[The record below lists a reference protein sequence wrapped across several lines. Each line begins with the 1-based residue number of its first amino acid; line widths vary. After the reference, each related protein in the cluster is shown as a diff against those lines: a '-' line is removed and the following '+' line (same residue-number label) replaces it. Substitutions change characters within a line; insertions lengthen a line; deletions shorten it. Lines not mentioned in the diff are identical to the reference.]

1 MTVSLKAT
9 HKKRLRIDF
18 NLLPDEYQRRFQLR
32 AVHVLFLLVALG
44 LIFNLI
50 LFQAG
55 TGVKERTRI
64 LNNQLRTTQSENNKL
79 SEQQNQAG
87 AIKANIEKNK
97 SLLIQKKEDFDSFTR
112 QKLSWTV
119 LVNTITDAPGITLSS
134 LSQRGDAITLKGSSA
149 SIIFIQD
156 YINYL
161 NSSNLF
167 SEISLFT
174 ELKSRTE
181 IAFIISLKVK
191 INEKNKPG

>member
-79 SEQQNQAG
+79 SEQQNQARE
-87 AIKANIEKNK
+87 IKANIEKNK
-97 SLLIQKKEDFDSFTR
+97 SLLIQKKEDYDSFTR

-119 LVNTITDAPGITLSS
+119 LVNTITDSPGITLSS